1 MNLNLVRNELYEGE
15 TRLINSISKYE
26 TPIGTI
32 PLKIMLV
39 TGKPLINNE
48 MEGNLIGKFSGTGVD
63 FLNYEVAEIKAI
75 GEFVER
81 YSSTVIST
89 NLIEGTYK
97 NIKKTN
103 KNLLNPMTITRISA
117 EDYANKKNKPPKSL
131 EDSNFF
137 WVEGFD
143 ELTHEKKWIPTDLVY
158 LHPNITNKYA
168 IREIIST
175 GLATGETLVDAK
187 IRGLLEC
194 IERDSIVIM
203 WQNMI
208 SYPRLKLNTINNLVF
223 QQKISELADLDLQVT
238 ILDIST
244 DLEVPVY
251 FCILKNDDKA
261 PFISVGASANFNEEK
276 AVLNALMEACLTY
289 NVNSLRLLN
298 DLKFEFSGDIDELKF
313 IHMDDHSSL
322 YADYNLNENLSF
334 LQNGDEIDFI
344 SKNKRNKRVKDYN
357 ELLNKLK
364 SLNLDYCTVDL
375 TTKDF
380 KSSNLHVVRSIV
392 PQLAFLECNTP
403 HLECSRI
410 KDVPKK
416 LGYKVS
422 NEYNS
427 FPHPFP

>member
-1 MNLNLVRNELYEGE
+1 MNLNLVRNELYESE
-15 TRLINSISKYE
+15 ARLINSISKYE
-26 TPIGTI
+26 TPVGTI
-32 PLKIMLV
+32 PLKVMLV

-48 MEGNLIGKFSGTGVD
+48 MGVNSIGKFSGTGVD
-63 FLNYEVAEIKAI
+63 FWNYEVAEIKAI

-81 YSSTVIST
+81 YSSTVISQ
-89 NLIEGTYK
+89 NLIEGTYE
-97 NIKKTN
+97 NLKKTY
-103 KNLLNPMTITRISA
+103 KNLLDPMTITRIRN
-117 EDYANKKNKPPKSL
+117 EEYINQKNIPPKSL

-143 ELTHEKKWIPTDLVY
+143 ELTLQKKWIPTDLVY
-158 LHPNITNKYA
+158 LLPNLTNKYA

-175 GLATGETLVDAK
+175 GLAAGETLKDAK

-208 SYPRLKLNTINNLVF
+208 YYPIIKLSTINNLVI
-223 QQKISELADLDLQVT
+223 QQKIRELEDLDLQVI

-261 PFISVGASANFNEEK
+261 PFISVGASANFSEEN
-276 AVLNALMEACLTY
+276 AVLNALMEACLAY
-289 NVNSLRLLN
+289 NVNCFRLMN
-298 DLKFEFSGDIDELKF
+298 NIKFEFSGDIDKLKF
-313 IHMDDHSSL
+313 SNMDDHSSL
-322 YADYNLNENLSF
+322 YADNNLNEKLNF

-344 SKNKRNKRVKDYN
+344 TNDNRTKDYN
-357 ELLNKLK
+357 GLLSKLK

-375 TTKDF
+375 TTKDI
-380 KSSNLHVVRSIV
+380 KNSDLHVVRSIV
-392 PQLAFLECNTP
+392 PQLAFLEYNTP

-416 LGYKVS
+416 LGYKVN

-427 FPHPFP
+427 LPHPFP